1 MVMRIGIDF
10 DNTIAGYD
18 ALFAEV
24 AHQKGLIPPEAEFPG
39 TKKDVRDTVRREAGE
54 AAWQRLQAVV
64 YGPRMGDAVLI
75 DGVGAFLDAC
85 AGRRLAVFVVS
96 HKTAVS
102 PVDCE
107 GVDLRRA
114 AWDWLE
120 ARGFFAP
127 DGFALTPGHVF
138 FEDTR
143 QAKIARIAA
152 LGCSHYIDD
161 LEEVFQEDS
170 FPPDVR
176 RILFFPGNG
185 ALPSGPFRAFR
196 SWPDITHDI
205 FGTA

>member
-1 MVMRIGIDF
+1 MGMRIGIDF

-24 AHQKGLIPPEAEFPG
+24 AQSHGLLPAGFSG
-39 TKKDVRDTVRREAGE
+39 TKKDVRDTVRRLDAGE
-54 AAWQRLQAVV
+54 AAWQRLQAAV
-64 YGPRMGDAVLI
+64 YGPRMGDALLI
-75 DGVGAFLDAC
+75 EGVGSFLGAC
-85 AGRRLAVFVVS
+85 AGRRFPVFVVS

-102 PVDCE
+102 PVDPE

-114 AWDWLE
+114 ARDWLE
-120 ARGFFAP
+120 ARGFFAS
-127 DGFALTPGHVF
+127 DGFGLSPDHVF

-161 LEEVFQEDS
+161 LEEVFLEDS

-176 RILFFPGNG
+176 RYLFSPGNG
-185 ALPSGPFRAFR
+185 VLPSGPFHAFR

-205 FGTA
+205 LGTP